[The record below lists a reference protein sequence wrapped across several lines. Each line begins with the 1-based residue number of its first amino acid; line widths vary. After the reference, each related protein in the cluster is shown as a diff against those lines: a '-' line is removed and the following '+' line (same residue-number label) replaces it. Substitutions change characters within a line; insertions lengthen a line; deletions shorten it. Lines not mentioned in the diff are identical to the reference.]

1 MMKKGLAGFIVLLL
15 LAFTAYVETP
25 TASINKNYVYFYGDT
40 GESTEVNA
48 EEKTLGAPE
57 LEYKLDS
64 TVKENGY
71 IIETHRE
78 YEIYKDRNGELVKTV
93 ATPNTQTLQYK
104 INE

>member
-1 MMKKGLAGFIVLLL
+1 MKKGLAGIIVLLL
-15 LAFTAYVETP
+15 LTFAAYLETP

-64 TVKENGY
+64 TAKENGY
-71 IIETHRE
+71 TIETYRE
-78 YEIYKDRNGELVKTV
+78 YELYKDHNGELVKTV
-93 ATPNTQTLQYK
+93 ATPNTQTLKYE